1 MVYLSLSFRV
11 KLDVEALNMVESI
24 GNVTRHRRAPIVVKT
39 SDGYLVR
46 YVQVVSGESLAHAYQ
61 ANLADL
67 AVKLGL
73 PVCPLCRR
81 HEFLKHSDE
90 SLLKRD
96 DAEPW
101 EKDLAKGKID
111 PHTFELTVIKNCVV
125 EDVGGFLYPQLT
137 VKRTSKFQ
145 VSYLVPASEELEAV
159 ALEAQFHVRYAEE
172 KEQQQI
178 YWVETGSGVYTA
190 LFNLD
195 IDGIGYTSSV
205 RKEKVVDDKERLKRI
220 KAAIQAAQL
229 TFSNMLMGAK
239 RTRFHPLWEITSAV
253 LTLSHPVAFTVS
265 AGHRRNYIVSTVER
279 ARKQLDSLKK
289 LGVEED
295 ITIYYYIGNDKG
307 VVEEPASG
315 ATKVE
320 LFEELFSKA
329 IEYVEERVK

>member
-39 SDGYLVR
+39 KEGYLVR

-67 AVKLGL
+67 AVRLGL

-81 HEFLKHSDE
+81 HEFLKHGDE
-90 SLLKRD
+90 ALLKLPEAD
-96 DAEPW
+96 EW
-101 EKDLAKGKID
+101 EKKLAKEKD
-111 PHTFELTVIKNCVV
+111 PHIFESTVIRNCVV

-137 VKRTSKFQ
+137 VKRTSRFQ

-159 ALEAQFHVRYAEE
+159 ALEAQFHVRYAEN
-172 KEQQQI
+172 KKLQQI
-178 YWVETGSGVYTA
+178 YWVETGSGIYTA

-205 RKEKVVDDKERLKRI
+205 KKEQVVDTEERLKRI
-220 KAAIQAAQL
+220 KAAVNAAQL

-253 LTLSHPVAFTVS
+253 LAISDPVAFTAS
-265 AGHRRNYIVSTVER
+265 SGHRRDYIVETISR
-279 ARKQLDSLKK
+279 ARKQIESLER
-289 LGVEED
+289 LGVKED
-295 ITIYYYIGNDKG
+295 ITILYYMGSDKG
-307 VVEEPASG
+307 VVKEPREG
-315 ATKVE
+315 AVRVD
-320 LFEELFSKA
+320 LFEELFDKA
-329 IEYVEERVK
+329 LEIIEEKVK

>member
-24 GNVTRHRRAPIVVKT
+24 GNVTRHRRAPVVVKT
-39 SDGYLVR
+39 SNGYLVR

-67 AVKLGL
+67 AVRLGL

-81 HEFLKHSDE
+81 HEFLKHADE
-90 SLLKRD
+90 ALLKTD
-96 DAEPW
+96 EAMEW
-101 EKDLAKGKID
+101 EKKLAKEKD
-111 PHTFELTVIKNCVV
+111 PHVFESTVIRNCVV

-137 VKRTSKFQ
+137 VKRTSRFQ

-159 ALEAQFHVRYAEE
+159 ALEAQFHVRYAEN
-172 KEQQQI
+172 KKMQQI

-195 IDGIGYTSSV
+195 VDGIGYTSSV
-205 RKEKVVDDKERLKRI
+205 KREQVVEDEERLKRI
-220 KAAIQAAQL
+220 RAAVNAAQL

-253 LTLSHPVAFTVS
+253 LAVSDPVAFTAS
-265 AGHRRNYIVSTVER
+265 SGHRRNYIVETVER
-279 ARKQLDSLKK
+279 AEKQVGSLEK
-289 LGVEED
+289 LGVKEEV
-295 ITIYYYIGNDKG
+295 TVLYYIGSDKG
-307 VVEEPASG
+307 VVSEPDGKA
-315 ATKVE
+315 VRVN
-320 LFEELFSKA
+320 LFEELFDKA
-329 IEYVEERVK
+329 LEIVEKKVK